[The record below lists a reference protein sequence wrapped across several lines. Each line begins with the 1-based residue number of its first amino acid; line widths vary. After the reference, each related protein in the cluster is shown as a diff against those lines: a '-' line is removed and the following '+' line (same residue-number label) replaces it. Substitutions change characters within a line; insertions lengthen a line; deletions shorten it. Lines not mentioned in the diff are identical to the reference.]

1 MGTLLFVTGKLAE
14 PALRRTVAGLSER
27 FGFHSDV
34 AVLPITVIAL
44 APTDW
49 IARHLKPP
57 SGVDRV
63 VIPGLCSGELGVL
76 SAAWPGIDVQR
87 GPKDLLDL
95 PDFFGMPQTQP
106 AGYGEHDIEILAEIN
121 HAPRLSLAEILAKA
135 RQARADG
142 ADVID
147 LGCDPDGPWSGVGET
162 VRALKGEGLRV
173 SIDTFDVVEAAEAS
187 RAGAELVLSVNRTNR
202 QAARDWGIEVVI
214 VPDEPGTLDGIDDTL
229 AAIAGVPY
237 RLDPILEPIG
247 FGFAR
252 SLVRYAEV
260 RRRFPDAEMLMGVGN
275 LTELTGVDSAGMNVA
290 LAGYCQELGVRSVL
304 TTEVINWS
312 RSCVR
317 ELDLARRLVAYAVR
331 NRVLPKRLEP
341 NLLMLRDP
349 KLHERGDGTLAELA
363 ASITDANFRL
373 FAERGMIHVL
383 SKGMH
388 LEGDNPFELFERM
401 LASGSIDPSHA
412 FYLGYEM
419 AKARIALTLGKNYV
433 QDQALRWGLLTR
445 EERPGEHA

>member
-27 FGFHSDV
+27 FGFRSDV
-34 AVLPITVIAL
+34 AVLPITVVAL

-49 IARHLKPP
+49 IARHLTPP

-63 VIPGLCSGELGVL
+63 VIPGLCSGELDVL
-76 SAAWPGIDVQR
+76 AAAWPGIDVQR
-87 GPKDLLDL
+87 GPKDFLDL
-95 PDFFGMPQTQP
+95 PDFFGMPHLHP
-106 AGYGEHDIEILAEIN
+106 DGYGDHDIEILAEIN
-121 HAPRLSLAEILAKA
+121 HAPRLTLADILARAQK
-135 RQARADG
+135 ARADG

-147 LGCDPDGPWSGVGET
+147 LGCDPGGPWSGVAET
-162 VRALKGEGLRV
+162 VRVLRDEGLRI
-173 SIDTFDVVEAAEAS
+173 SIDTFDVAEAAAAAK
-187 RAGAELVLSVNRTNR
+187 AGAELVLSVNRTNR
-202 QAARDWGIEVVI
+202 QAARDWGIEVVV
-214 VPDEPGTLDGIDDTL
+214 VPDEPGTLDGLDDTL
-229 AAIAGVPY
+229 AALAGVPF
-237 RLDPILEPIG
+237 RLDPILEPIA

-252 SLVRYAEV
+252 SLVRFAEV
-260 RRRFPDAEMLMGVGN
+260 RRRYPDAEMLMGVGN

-331 NRVLPKRLEP
+331 SRVLPKRLEP
-341 NLLMLRDP
+341 DLVMLRDP
-349 KLHERGDGTLAELA
+349 KLHDRGAETLAELA
-363 ASITDANFRL
+363 ATINDANFRL
-373 FAERGMIHVL
+373 FAERGLIHVL
-383 SKGMH
+383 AKGLR

-401 LASGSIDPSHA
+401 LTSRPIDPSHA

-433 QDQALRWGLLTR
+433 QDQALRWGFLTR
-445 EERPGEHA
+445 EE